1 MLLQYQKRNITYK
14 DVDNTFTLD
23 ICLKLKNTY
32 KEEAE
37 GSYFNIT
44 YSILK
49 KDPNKKSKL
58 ADNFHCNITNFCHN
72 DAYSGSKP
80 IDRLVLKLL
89 LIDVEE
95 ASIFWGLT
103 KKEAEF
109 LIKEINVENYNFVKE
124 WLISLE

>member
-1 MLLQYQKRNITYK
+1 ML
-14 DVDNTFTLD
+14 
-23 ICLKLKNTY
+23 
-32 KEEAE
+32 
-37 GSYFNIT
+37 
-44 YSILK
+44 ILIALSPSAPRATK
-49 KDPNKKSKL
+49 SDTARTTSCSPKPTPSPNKKSKSKL